1 MQRKNLTAL
10 LCILFLTGCGT
21 AYIPNEVRQGSYGYH
36 NTTYGDVEVLPLTF
50 SSVQDANDDGYVPRP
65 LPAAFADEAYTSVN
79 RLSVRERLRQE
90 GLDTIDPPLAF
101 DPDPARL
108 DPAQEVLPPYLR
120 DDNRPVSPTL
130 SALGGGV
137 DTTQRPVAVPPSE
150 ALPPLTVSRALPL
163 PASRPSS
170 GEEIPSVPDYGR
182 TGPQR
187 VDLNPPP
194 DVRPEPYL
202 IGPGDVMGL
211 ISSLQPAGLN
221 GGAAPE
227 ELSGT
232 TKRLIV
238 EGNGRIFV
246 PQAGSVA
253 VGGKTLSEARQV
265 IFDRLIE
272 NDLDFDFGVE
282 VLEFNSQKVAVNGP
296 NGAQLLPITVRPLR
310 LGEAI
315 AAAGGLGGNPDN
327 SVVRILRGGSIYEVP
342 GRNLSTSAA
351 LTNRILLDGDAVYIS
366 SIYDLERALGFFGQQ
381 LQLRQLRLADL
392 DREEQLRQSRL
403 ADLDREGQVRLETA
417 TIARQAVLDRI
428 ERANREEQVLQSAV
442 TRERARIQFN
452 IAMETYRLEAERL
465 RQEAAIAQFAAQQ
478 ATNDANETAR
488 AANIQARQTYIDQLR
503 VISDANRALEAQ
515 RRATLRANAA
525 ERTRSRTERRAL
537 VELEIAE
544 EQDRLDR
551 LATDR
556 ERARAAYQA
565 RAQFDAIDRDYVF
578 ISGETRATTEQ
589 EMPLGRSLSLARVI
603 FGTGGGLDPITG
615 DPSEIYL
622 IRRRA
627 QGSVEEPVVIYHL
640 DARDATRF
648 AVATA
653 MEMRPNDVVFVNPQ
667 PVTNWNRTLSQII
680 PSTSFLFGTVGSLTG
695 LGSN

>member
-10 LCILFLTGCGT
+10 LCSLALTGCG
-21 AYIPNEVRQGSYGYH
+21 AVYIPNEVRQGSYGYH

-50 SSVQDANDDGYVPRP
+50 SSVQDANADGYVPRP
-65 LPAAFADEAYTSVN
+65 LPAAFADEAFTGAN
-79 RLSVRERLRQE
+79 RLSVRERLRKE
-90 GLDTIDPPLAF
+90 GLDAIDPPLAF
-101 DPDPARL
+101 DPDPTRL

-120 DDNRPVSPTL
+120 GDNRPVSPTL
-130 SALGGGV
+130 SLFGGGV
-137 DTTQRPVAVPPSE
+137 DTAQRPVAVPPAE
-150 ALPPLTVSRALPL
+150 ALPPLPVSGALS
-163 PASRPSS
+163 AGDVPSA
-170 GEEIPSVPDYGR
+170 PDYGR

-187 VDLNPPP
+187 VALNPPP

-253 VGGKTLSEARQV
+253 VGGRTLSEARQA

-282 VLEFNSQKVAVNGP
+282 VFEFNSQKVAVNGP

-315 AAAGGLGGNPDN
+315 AAAGGLGENPNN

-342 GRNLSTSAA
+342 GRDLSTSAD
-351 LTNRILLDGDAVYIS
+351 LTNRVLLDGDAIYIS

-392 DREEQLRQSRL
+392 ERESQAQQ
-403 ADLDREGQVRLETA
+403 AAA
-417 TIARQAVLDRI
+417 TSERQAVLDRI
-428 ERANREEQVLQSAV
+428 ERADREEQARQRAV
-442 TRERARIQFN
+442 TRERARIQFD

-478 ATNDANETAR
+478 ATNDANEAAR
-488 AANIQARQTYIDQLR
+488 AANLQARQAYIDQLR
-503 VISDANRALEAQ
+503 AIGDANRALEAQ
-515 RRATLRANAA
+515 RRTILRENAA
-525 ERTRSRTERRAL
+525 ERTRSRVERRAL
-537 VELEIAE
+537 IELEIAE

-551 LATDR
+551 LAADQ

-603 FGTGGGLDPITG
+603 FGTGGGIDPITG

-627 QGSVEEPVVIYHL
+627 QGSVEEPVVVYHL

-653 MEMRPNDVVFVNPQ
+653 MEMRPNDVVFINPQ
-667 PVTNWNRTLSQII
+667 PVTNWNRTLGQII
-680 PSTSFLFGTVGSLTG
+680 PSTSFFTGTAGSLTG
-695 LGSN
+695 LVGN